1 MGAVRVPLTAHCV
14 VLSLLQMVAVSSEQF
29 IVNGLQSPVL
39 VPLGGNLELSCQLSP
54 PQQAK
59 HMEIR
64 WFRNRYTEPIYLY
77 RNGKDLLGETISK
90 YVERTEL
97 VKDDIGRGRVTL
109 RIFKVTAD
117 DDGSYHC
124 FFKDDKFYEEHIIL
138 VNVVATSSDI
148 QILMHAPN
156 TKGVM
161 LECHSR
167 GWFPEP
173 HMEWRDSNGVLIPA
187 TSKSHSQDE
196 NKIFTMKTSLLI
208 EAKSHWNV
216 TCYIQNPVTHQEE
229 SISVVL
235 PGELFSWKIIWIMI
249 LSILSILLITFQM
262 TYSIKEHLI
271 HGIFQKVLSPTL
283 NKNQCDPD
291 KSEGSLEFLEEI
303 ALLIHQDCGVAQNCG
318 NPETLLFHQIFAT
331 IECSCSPE
339 NSDTIKFLLQ
349 VINVTPQV
357 SRINPDAIELLL
369 EIIELTV
376 RVSSMNPG
384 LQNIQWI
391 NRNYPCCWN
400 CKKHQKTRI
409 KNGTK
414 ELQREIIE
422 LIHQSPHVN
431 LGKINED
438 L

>member
-235 PGELFSWKIIWIMI
+235 P
-249 LSILSILLITFQM
+249 
-262 TYSIKEHLI
+262 
-271 HGIFQKVLSPTL
+271 
-283 NKNQCDPD
+283 
-291 KSEGSLEFLEEI
+291 
-303 ALLIHQDCGVAQNCG
+303 
-318 NPETLLFHQIFAT
+318 
-331 IECSCSPE
+331 
-339 NSDTIKFLLQ
+339 
-349 VINVTPQV
+349 
-357 SRINPDAIELLL
+357 
-369 EIIELTV
+369 
-376 RVSSMNPG
+376 
-384 LQNIQWI
+384 
-391 NRNYPCCWN
+391 
-400 CKKHQKTRI
+400 
-409 KNGTK
+409 
-414 ELQREIIE
+414 
-422 LIHQSPHVN
+422 
-431 LGKINED
+431 
-438 L
+438 